1 MTRTPTQQ
9 RAWDDLLAV
18 DAPRPT
24 PDPAWPA
31 PLRARLEGAA
41 RSAVA
46 DLPPEVTLRLN
57 KSALDALNCDGR
69 YLDLRAQPF
78 EWSPR
83 LLLGKLA
90 HRAIE
95 LDHAGGFQ
103 RPVRDLVAHAWMEA
117 ATDRGSA
124 AAFVAELGGVAA
136 DGLRGAVSQRV
147 ISFRESFPALPPT
160 AEVRSEKPYL
170 VRLADGRVEL
180 RGVPDL
186 VLGRAMATERRM
198 LLVDIKTGG
207 RGPHHLHDMRFYALL
222 ATLATGIAPFRV
234 ATYYLDEAG
243 WEHEDITFDHLEAA
257 ARTVAD
263 KLVRAGALGRQPAPE
278 PLRLVPG
285 PACRWCRRAPDCPAA
300 AMASDVAAVVAD
312 DAAGLTDDVAA
323 LVDEVAAV
331 VPTWQTTLPPS

>member
-1 MTRTPTQQ
+1 VTRTPTQQ
-9 RAWDDLLAV
+9 RAWDDLLAI
-18 DAPRPT
+18 DQPRPT
-24 PDPAWPA
+24 PDPAWPQ
-31 PLRARLEGAA
+31 PLRTRLEEAA
-41 RSAVA
+41 RRAVD
-46 DLPPEVTLRLN
+46 DLPPEVRLRLN

-103 RPVRDLVAHAWMEA
+103 RPVHALVEHAWTEV

-124 AAFVAELGGVAA
+124 AAFVSELGGVAA

-147 ISFRESFPALPPT
+147 ISFRESFPVLPPT
-160 AEVRSEKPYL
+160 AEVRAEKPYL

-186 VLGRAMATERRM
+186 VLGRALASERRM
-198 LLVDIKTGG
+198 LLVDIKTGS

-243 WEHEDITFDHLEAA
+243 WEYEDITFDHLEAA

-263 KLVRAGALGRQPAPE
+263 KLVRAGTLSPQPTSE

-285 PACRWCRRAPDCPAA
+285 PACGWCRRAPECPAA

-312 DAAGLTDDVAA
+312 DAAALADDPAA
-323 LVDEVAAV
+323 LLTE
-331 VPTWQTTLPPS
+331 